1 MITFDLCLRRTD
13 IPCHT
18 RQEHLPDTASAAR
31 AALAAAKAHLAAP
44 VPAETLAHAWGDRAA
59 STLAD
64 AKAAVSRILGEF
76 FVTRDVGEAARS
88 LHDLHVPFF
97 AHEAVKRALLSAM
110 EHGDREA
117 PALALLSQLAQTG
130 AVSTQQMALGFS
142 RAAEGLDD
150 LVLDVPDAK
159 QRWALLLD
167 AARTADLLR
176 HVHVA
181 GPPQDEAQVAR
192 FKAQCSDIIAE
203 YLASASTDDVQA
215 RLTDLLAS
223 PCATSVAAGA
233 QPSGDGASVPAVT
246 PGAVFVKRLITAAAD
261 RGPRCRE
268 SAAVLLSSLVP
279 GTLSRGDVEVGL
291 SLLLHSTED
300 LTLDVPDAPELLLLY
315 MLRAIVDDV
324 VTPSWL
330 RHTKAALAGTAGGE
344 VARAA
349 VAALGA
355 RHVAERALRAWVGPN
370 GVSAAGVKQSLD
382 AMLAEYL
389 TTLDLQEATKCLRL
403 LELPFYTH
411 EAIKRAC
418 LKGAEKGGPAV
429 EAVARL
435 LSHWSDTGA
444 ASTQQLGLGLRRA
457 AEAMDDLELDA
468 PGACERWA
476 QLLRLLAAA
485 GVKAA

>member
-1 MITFDLCLRRTD
+1 M
-13 IPCHT
+13 
-18 RQEHLPDTASAAR
+18 
-31 AALAAAKAHLAAP
+31 
-44 VPAETLAHAWGDRAA
+44 PAETLAHAWGDRAA

-64 AKAAVSRILGEF
+64 AKAAVARILGEF
-76 FVTRDVGEAARS
+76 FVTRDVDEAARS

-110 EHGDREA
+110 EHGDREGA
-117 PALALLSQLAQTG
+117 ALALLSHLAQTG

-167 AARTADLLR
+167 AARTSGVLR
-176 HVHVA
+176 HVHVE
-181 GPPQDEAQVAR
+181 GLVQDETQVAR
-192 FKAQCSDIIAE
+192 FKAQCSDIATE
-203 YLASASTDDVQA
+203 YLASASVDDVA
-215 RLTDLLAS
+215 VRLTELLAS
-223 PCATSVAAGA
+223 PCAGAMAAGA
-233 QPSGDGASVPAVT
+233 APAAGDGGNGRHVPLPAVT

-268 SAAVLLSSLVP
+268 SAAVLLSALVP
-279 GTLSRGDVEVGL
+279 GTLSRGDVETGL
-291 SLLLHSTED
+291 ALLLHSAED

-330 RHTKAALAGTAGGE
+330 RHTKAALTRTAGGE

-355 RHVAERALRAWVGPN
+355 RHVAERALRAWVGPS
-370 GVSAAGVKQSLD
+370 GASVAGVKQSLD

-389 TTLDLQEATKCLRL
+389 VTRDVQEATKCLRL

-411 EAIKRAC
+411 EAVKRASM
-418 LKGAEKGGPAV
+418 LGAEKGGSAV
-429 EAVARL
+429 DAVATL
-435 LSHWSDTGA
+435 LSHWADTGA

-457 AEAMDDLELDA
+457 GEAMDDLELDA
-468 PGACERWA
+468 PGARARWA
-476 QLLRLLAAA
+476 QLLDQLDAA